1 MQRQTREP
9 RIDPT
14 AARQGHQCLLIR
26 PRVLTRPQSQLS
38 PDLRAPA
45 ISGILPEH
53 PLPAVPRFQPHHL
66 HLPGGGARGSRRSE
80 GKGPGSADGSSP
92 GRTAPARSA
101 LLPAHPTRGASCGS
115 GSSLGPAQSAPL
127 SRTGGRTRPEAPMS
141 GGGGAALCLGFAF
154 LQFRAHRASKSGWA
168 AAVAPG
174 KLAGLGV
181 GWAGEEV
188 GRRLSVSLRS
198 AAPIPRPIP
207 FCPLLRSFPLPQAP
221 RGGEFGDPQGAGR
234 RWLLGFPRDCRD
246 KPVWH
251 REHPPPSPRHRSP
264 RHCPVLFQSVVDHRL
279 CVSGPKENKSVFL
292 EWSKRKGRQK
302 NLRPCWAGAGC
313 VWGCI
318 SYYSHGLWL
327 SSHAG

>member
-141 GGGGAALCLGFAF
+141 GGGGGGPLFGVCLSAIQSTQSFQVG
-154 LQFRAHRASKSGWA
+154 LGSCGCSGETCRAG
-168 AAVAPG
+168 G
-174 KLAGLGV
+174 GV
-181 GWAGEEV
+181 GWGG
-188 GRRLSVSLRS
+188 GREAAFSLPAVCS
-198 AAPIPRPIP
+198 P
-207 FCPLLRSFPLPQAP
+207 
-221 RGGEFGDPQGAGR
+221 
-234 RWLLGFPRDCRD
+234 
-246 KPVWH
+246 
-251 REHPPPSPRHRSP
+251 HPPPHPFLSPT
-264 RHCPVLFQSVVDHRL
+264 
-279 CVSGPKENKSVFL
+279 
-292 EWSKRKGRQK
+292 
-302 NLRPCWAGAGC
+302 
-313 VWGCI
+313 
-318 SYYSHGLWL
+318 
-327 SSHAG
+327 